1 VAAVITVLAST
12 AVIIVLAAGK
22 IVSKMYIH
30 VHQHSPTHFVADH
43 EAFLLHCLCIKISAN
58 SAGKVGDMSYVLLC
72 ACKYTVK
79 LAIPC
84 NASLLIF

>member
-1 VAAVITVLAST
+1 MITVLASA
-12 AVIIVLAAGK
+12 AVIIVASHWK
-22 IVSKMYIH
+22 DSQQDVVIH
-30 VHQHSPTHFVADH
+30 VHQHLSTHFVADH

-84 NASLLIF
+84 NTSLLIF